1 MTLQQIT
8 DFVCTKHGKSDSVT
22 QGFVKDSAR
31 RMYEFV
37 WQYAPWQDTLT
48 YSTYAVTAGNRTVT
62 LGSTVEVP
70 MAVAYGD
77 EEVQAVDLNWIFRTE
92 PDLLD
97 SDRYGTPIYYVRRPR
112 SSAGVVAI
120 DLYPY
125 IQSGVTTETL
135 KVLEKLKVKSLNTS
149 GNLVADS
156 DEPAISG
163 IDNVLISL
171 VEGEFLQRERQYS
184 KAATLKNEA
193 VAELSN
199 MASLEVNQGGATRR
213 IVPASLGEHSVGD
226 WA

>member
-8 DFVCTKHGKSDSVT
+8 DFVCTKHGKSDSTT
-22 QGFVKDSAR
+22 QSFVKDATR

-48 YSTYAVTAGNRTVT
+48 YSTYTVTAGNRTVT

-70 MAVAYGD
+70 LAVAYGD
-77 EEVQAVDLNWIFRTE
+77 AEVQAVDLNWIFRTE

-97 SDRYGTPIYYVRRPR
+97 ADRYGTPLYYVRRPR
-112 SSAGVVAI
+112 SSSGVAAI

-125 IQSGVTTETL
+125 IEAGQSVETL
-135 KVLEKLKVKSLNTS
+135 KVLEKLKVQSLNTS
-149 GNLVADS
+149 GNLISDS
-156 DEPAISG
+156 DSPGISG

-171 VEGEFLQRERQYS
+171 AEGEFLQRERQYS
-184 KAATLKNEA
+184 KATAVKNEA

-213 IVPASLGEHSVGD
+213 IVPATLGEYSVAD

>member
-8 DFVCTKHGKSDSVT
+8 DFVCTKHGKSDSTT
-22 QGFVKDSAR
+22 QSFVKDATR

-48 YSTYAVTAGNRTVT
+48 YSTYTVTAGDRTVT

-70 MAVAYGD
+70 LAVAYGD
-77 EEVQAVDLNWIFRTE
+77 AEVQAVDLNWIFRTE

-97 SDRYGTPIYYVRRPR
+97 ADRYGTPLYYVRRPR
-112 SSAGVVAI
+112 SSSGVAAI

-125 IQSGVTTETL
+125 IEAGQSVETL
-135 KVLEKLKVKSLNTS
+135 KVLEKLKVQSLNTS
-149 GNLVADS
+149 GNLVSDS
-156 DEPAISG
+156 DSPGISG

-171 VEGEFLQRERQYS
+171 AEGEFLQRERQYS
-184 KAATLKNEA
+184 KATAVKNEA

-213 IVPASLGEHSVGD
+213 IVPATLGEYSVAD

>member
-8 DFVCTKHGKSDSVT
+8 DFVCTKHGKSDSTT
-22 QGFVKDSAR
+22 QSFVKDAAR

-48 YSTYAVTAGNRTVT
+48 YSTYSVTAGNRTVT

-70 MAVAYGD
+70 LAVAYGD
-77 EEVQAVDLNWIFRTE
+77 LEVQAVDLNWIFRTE

-97 SDRYGTPIYYVRRPR
+97 SDRYGTPLYYVRRPR
-112 SSAGVVAI
+112 STAGVVAI

-125 IQSGVTTETL
+125 IEAGNATETL

-149 GNLVADS
+149 GNLAADS

-163 IDNVLISL
+163 VDNVLISL

-184 KAATLKNEA
+184 KAAAVKNEA

-199 MASLEVNQGGATRR
+199 MASLEINQGGSTRR
-213 IVPASLGEHSVGD
+213 IVPAGLGEYSVGD

>member
-1 MTLQQIT
+1 MTLSEIAI
-8 DFVCTKHGKSDSVT
+8 FVCTKHGKSDSTT
-22 QGFVKDSAR
+22 QNFVKDATR

-70 MAVAYGD
+70 LAVAYGD

-97 SDRYGTPIYYVRRPR
+97 SDRYGTPLYYVRRPR
-112 SSAGVVAI
+112 STAGVAAI

-125 IQSGVTTETL
+125 IEAGNATETL

-163 IDNVLISL
+163 VDNVLISL
-171 VEGEFLQRERQYS
+171 TEGEFLQRERQYS
-184 KAATLKNEA
+184 KATAVKNEA

-199 MASLEVNQGGATRR
+199 MASLELNQGGATRR
-213 IVPASLGEHSVGD
+213 IVPAGLGEYSVGD

>member
-1 MTLQQIT
+1 MTLLEIVN
-8 DFVCTKHGKSDSVT
+8 FVCSKHGKSDDTTKS
-22 QGFVKDSAR
+22 FLKDATR

-48 YSTYAVTAGNRTVT
+48 YSTYSVTAGNRTVT

-70 MAVAYGD
+70 LAVAYGD

-97 SDRYGTPIYYVRRPR
+97 SDRYGTPLYYVRRPR
-112 SSAGVVAI
+112 STAGVAAL

-125 IQSGVTTETL
+125 IEAGNATETL

-149 GNLVADS
+149 GNLAADS
-156 DEPAISG
+156 DSPAISG
-163 IDNVLISL
+163 VDNVLISL
-171 VEGEFLQRERQYS
+171 VEGEFLQRERQYQ
-184 KAATLKNEA
+184 KAAAVKNEA

-199 MASLEVNQGGATRR
+199 MASLELNQGGATRR
-213 IVPASLGEHSVGD
+213 IVPAGLGEYSVGD